1 MGYLCGCSDDDS
13 SLFHIGKGDGRL
25 YVAVLHALGPVVL
38 LYLHQSLLLHCFPV
52 SPFAHHKGGM
62 GDDISRFFIVKPGG
76 ALCHGILHGQEG
88 SILLILHL
96 HKSGC
101 PGCRYIVLRYN
112 GCNIVSIDPH
122 PGIEKFPVRNILMG
136 RFHGPWM
143 AGGGELDV
151 RHIEARDNLHY
162 PRHLQCFF
170 QIKAF
175 YHAVGDGAAY
185 YLCRQKSLGL

>member
-1 MGYLCGCSDDDS
+1 M
-13 SLFHIGKGDGRL
+13 
-25 YVAVLHALGPVVL
+25 AVLHALGPVVL
-38 LYLHQSLLLHCFPV
+38 FYLHQPLLLHRVPV
-52 SPFAHHKGGM
+52 SPFTHHKGGM

-76 ALCHGILHGQEG
+76 VLCHGILHGQQG
-88 SILLILHL
+88 GILLILHL
-96 HKSGC
+96 HKPGR
-101 PGCRYIVLRYN
+101 PGCRYIILRYN
-112 GCNIVSIDPH
+112 GCYIISIDPY

-143 AGGGELDV
+143 AGCWELDV